1 MIVGEKNLATHLV
14 GISELVPISID
25 DGVGGR
31 DEWRRE
37 GNLPPEDSAILC
49 MRLVS
54 DGFLLDMIVAR
65 ASCSVSVFFSR

>member
-31 DEWRRE
+31 DE
-37 GNLPPEDSAILC
+37 
-49 MRLVS
+49 
-54 DGFLLDMIVAR
+54 
-65 ASCSVSVFFSR
+65 